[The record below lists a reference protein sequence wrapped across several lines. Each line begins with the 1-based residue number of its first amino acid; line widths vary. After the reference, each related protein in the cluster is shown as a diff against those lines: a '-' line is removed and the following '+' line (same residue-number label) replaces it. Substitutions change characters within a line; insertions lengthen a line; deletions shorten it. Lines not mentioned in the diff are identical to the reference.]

1 MPSYETPSYET
12 SSYKPTSRET
22 SENIESP
29 YEFKVDHRIPNIQEY
44 IQEHRDLDIYMSYSS
59 FIVDFFIYSS
69 KTDKHRLTF
78 RINGYYYGETNS
90 VQNITIDF
98 KNYDGEKEK
107 LNKILLDYENQIL
120 QVLETSMK
128 DCVFNDH
135 IRIYELLIN
144 EF

>member
-12 SSYKPTSRET
+12 SSYKTTSRET
-22 SENIESP
+22 HIESP

-59 FIVDFFIYSS
+59 FIVDLFIYSS
-69 KTDKHRLTF
+69 KTTDNHRLTF

-98 KNYDGEKEK
+98 KNYHGEKEK
-107 LNKILLDYENQIL
+107 LNKILLDYENENL

-135 IRIYELLIN
+135 IRIYQLLIN

>member
-1 MPSYETPSYET
+1 MPSYETPSY
-12 SSYKPTSRET
+12 KPTYET

-44 IQEHRDLDIYMSYSS
+44 IQEYKDLDIYMSYSS

-69 KTDKHRLTF
+69 KTTDKHRLTF

-98 KNYDGEKEK
+98 ENYHGETNGEGEKV
-107 LNKILLDYENQIL
+107 NKILLDYENEIL
-120 QVLETSMK
+120 EVLETSMK

-135 IRIYELLIN
+135 IRIYEFLV
-144 EF
+144 EVF